1 MAYIDLFTQKSEDQ
15 SRSEIGNA
23 EALGEGRLWARQDR
37 HGACRREREG
47 AGRNKWVRRE
57 MGRKGNNRISLARAI
72 PSKKVTGREW
82 GK

>member
-1 MAYIDLFTQKSEDQ
+1 MKGKDVRGS
-15 SRSEIGNA
+15 
-23 EALGEGRLWARQDR
+23 LGQTL
-37 HGACRREREG
+37 GACRREREG